1 MSGTTSIV
9 PLSLDSPKKY
19 NRIIA
24 WLTGLLTLLLALF
37 SFILSFNALTDLAAQ
52 HGISVPMLFP
62 LIVEAGVVIFSLN
75 ALYRSLQGESAK
87 VQWLL
92 IIGSSLMAGVFNVL
106 HAEADLVSR
115 TIAAMPSLFLLLSF
129 ETFLGQV
136 KLAVRRAQVVQ
147 SAEALEKLVQDRQAV
162 VQQLEAD
169 EQRLRTE
176 LATLEAEAGSLRSE
190 IDQLHQ
196 EKRTATA
203 SSLGTLDAANTV
215 RANGKNQALAAL
227 LDFYGQHPQAT
238 LNEAGEAIGRS
249 KSTVS
254 NYLEE
259 LETAGRIRRDGQGVE
274 VLS

>member
-1 MSGTTSIV
+1 MSGTPIV
-9 PLSLDSPKKY
+9 PSDLDSPKKY

-52 HGISVPMLFP
+52 HGISMPVLFP

-92 IIGSSLMAGVFNVL
+92 IIGSSLLAGVFNVL
-106 HAEADLVSR
+106 HARTDLVSR

-136 KLAVRRAQVVQ
+136 KLAVRRTQIVQ
-147 SAEALEKLVQDRQAV
+147 GVEQLVALVQNQQATL
-162 VQQLEAD
+162 QQLEAD

-176 LATLEAEAGSLRSE
+176 LTTLEAEANSLRSE
-190 IDQLHQ
+190 ISRLRQ
-196 EKRTATA
+196 EKRTAEA
-203 SSLGTLDAANTV
+203 FNLGTLDAANTV
-215 RANGKNQALAAL
+215 RAKGKAQALVAL
-227 LDFYGQHPQAT
+227 LDFYAQHPQAS

-254 NYLEE
+254 NYLEA
-259 LETAGRIRRDGQGVE
+259 LDTAGRIRRDGHGVE

>member
-1 MSGTTSIV
+1 MSGTPIV
-9 PLSLDSPKKY
+9 PSDLDSPKKY

-52 HGISVPMLFP
+52 HGISMPVLFP

-92 IIGSSLMAGVFNVL
+92 IIGSSLLAGVFNVL
-106 HAEADLVSR
+106 HARTDLVSR

-136 KLAVRRAQVVQ
+136 KLAVRRTQIVQ
-147 SAEALEKLVQDRQAV
+147 GVEQLVALVQNQQATL
-162 VQQLEAD
+162 QQLEAD

-176 LATLEAEAGSLRSE
+176 LTTLEAEANSLRSE
-190 IDQLHQ
+190 ISRLRQ
-196 EKRTATA
+196 EKRTAEA
-203 SSLGTLDAANTV
+203 FNLGTLDAANTV
-215 RANGKNQALAAL
+215 RANGKAQALTAL
-227 LDFYGQHPQAT
+227 LAFYGQHPQAS

-254 NYLEE
+254 NYLEA